1 MKLRVYDFRTVV
13 FSKEININKIA
24 NQFNIFKKYK
34 WEDPFILKSSDL
46 KGIIEDTNNEKYI
59 YMFSFGSCVFI
70 NMNEDE
76 IKRFIE
82 YIESENKNG
91 EYIRVNRSYIDKFY
105 DDFSLEINEKE
116 KDIILDDKMV
126 ISEIHDNYLD
136 IISIVLAKSVALE
149 RVEHEIFKIFD
160 KFEPTLDILESGKL
174 NIRDKY
180 LAKQAAS
187 ILNFK
192 YATVSYIM
200 IDETPDLAWQNS
212 ELAVLYEKLS
222 KFFDLEDRYESVI
235 HKIDILMT
243 ILDNFTNLVHAHRS
257 TMLEWW
263 IIALFIFEIVLS
275 FIPH

>member
-1 MKLRVYDFRTVV
+1 MKVYDFRTVV

-46 KGIIEDTNNEKYI
+46 NGIIEDIGNEKYI

-70 NMNEDE
+70 NMNDNE

-82 YIESENKNG
+82 YIEEENKNG
-91 EYIRVNRSYIDKFY
+91 EYIRVNRSYIEKFY

-116 KDIILDDKMV
+116 KDVILDEKII
-126 ISEIHDNYLD
+126 ISELKDNYLD

-160 KFEPTLDILESGKL
+160 KFEPTLDVLESGKL
-174 NIRDKY
+174 KIKDKY

-192 YATVSYIM
+192 YETVSYIM
-200 IDETPDLAWQNS
+200 IDDTPDLVWQNS

-243 ILDNFTNLVHAHRS
+243 ILDNFTNLVHAHRA

-263 IIALFIFEIVLS
+263 IIALFVLDIVIG

>member
-82 YIESENKNG
+82 YIESENKSG

>member
-46 KGIIEDTNNEKYI
+46 NGIIEDMGNEKYI

-70 NMNEDE
+70 NMNDNE

-82 YIESENKNG
+82 YIEEENKNG
-91 EYIRVNRSYIDKFY
+91 EYIRVNRSYIEKFY

-116 KDIILDDKMV
+116 KDVILDEKIIL
-126 ISEIHDNYLD
+126 SELKDNYLD
-136 IISIVLAKSVALE
+136 IVSIVLAKSVALE

-160 KFEPTLDILESGKL
+160 KFEPTLDELEKGKL

-200 IDETPDLAWQNS
+200 IDDTPDLVWQNS
-212 ELAVLYEKLS
+212 DLAVLYEKLS

-263 IIALFIFEIVLS
+263 IIALFIFEIILS

>member
-1 MKLRVYDFRTVV
+1 MKVYDFRTVV

-70 NMNEDE
+70 NMNDDE

-116 KDIILDDKMV
+116 KNVILDDKMV

>member
-1 MKLRVYDFRTVV
+1 MKLRVYDFKTVV

-46 KGIIEDTNNEKYI
+46 NGIIEDIGNEKYI

-70 NMNEDE
+70 NMNDNE

-82 YIESENKNG
+82 YIEEENKNG
-91 EYIRVNRSYIDKFY
+91 EYIRVNRSYIEKFY

-116 KDIILDDKMV
+116 KDVILDEKII
-126 ISEIHDNYLD
+126 ISELKDNYLD

-160 KFEPTLDILESGKL
+160 KFEPTLDVLESGKL

-200 IDETPDLAWQNS
+200 IDETPDLAWENS
-212 ELAVLYEKLS
+212 ELGELYNKLS
-222 KFFDLEDRYESVI
+222 KFFDLNDRYESVI

-243 ILDNFTNLVHAHRS
+243 VLDNFTNLVHAHRS

-263 IIALFIFEIVLS
+263 IIALFIFEIILS

>member
-1 MKLRVYDFRTVV
+1 MKTYEFKSVV

-34 WEDPFILKSSDL
+34 WEDPFILKNSDL
-46 KGIIEDTNNEKYI
+46 KGIVNEEKNEKYI

-70 NMNEDE
+70 NMDEEE
-76 IKRFIE
+76 IKRFTE
-82 YIESENKNG
+82 YIVEENKNG
-91 EYIRVNRSYIDKFY
+91 EYIRVNRTYIENYY
-105 DDFSLEINEKE
+105 DEFSLEINKNE
-116 KDIILDDKMV
+116 KDVLLDEKMIIP
-126 ISEIHDNYLD
+126 EIKDNYID

-149 RVEHEIFKIFD
+149 RIEYEIFKIFD
-160 KFEPTLDILESGKL
+160 KFEPTLDVLEKGKL

-200 IDETPDLAWQNS
+200 IDETPDIAWEHS
-212 ELAVLYEKLS
+212 ELAELYSKLAS
-222 KFFDLEDRYESVI
+222 FFDLDDRYESVM

-243 ILDNFTNLVHAHRS
+243 VLDNFTNLVHAHRS
-257 TMLEWW
+257 TILEWW
-263 IIALFIFEIVLS
+263 IIALFIFEILLS